1 MIKRDIEGREDIQT
15 FVDRFY
21 ERVQADEV
29 IGYLFND
36 VAQVN
41 WQAHLPVMYAF
52 WEQVIFQ
59 TGNFSGNPM
68 LAHQK
73 LHAKSP
79 LCPAHFERWI
89 LLFTHTV
96 QELFSGKNA
105 TLALQRAKGIATIME
120 HKVLNG
126 GIGTV

>member
-1 MIKRDIEGREDIQT
+1 MIKRDIEGPDDIKT
-15 FVDRFY
+15 FVDKFY
-21 ERVQADEV
+21 EQVQDDEL

-36 VAQVN
+36 VARVN

-79 LCPAHFERWI
+79 LEPAHFERWV
-89 LLFTHTV
+89 LLFTQTI

-105 TLALQRAKGIATIME
+105 SLAMQRATGIAALME

-126 GIGTV
+126 GIGTL